1 MNLIKKLFTL
11 WCCAL
16 LAAPLYAPTTA
27 QMMQKFDTALA
38 AYQKNATP
46 VTARQLLADY
56 QALQPSRVQY
66 AAATGKLQ
74 KANPPIDLA
83 RVTALAT
90 TPAPV
95 TPVPA
100 PAPVPAPVP
109 APTPTKVRPV
119 VAPKPAAPAPAPAIV
134 PAPAAPAVAPR
145 PVAPVAPAPAVPAPA
160 GYVPGEIMQPVP
172 VQQPQRAQGGAVQ
185 PVTAQPT
192 KVPQRAQGR
201 VSAPANLQPVAPEQ
215 APTAPQSQAGMT
227 QPTQPTPD
235 MQSWEIAQ
243 IGYPE
248 ESLTPKQQADLKQY
262 LAEKAQV
269 ENAFNNAIQASYLA
283 TQTDAINKIKQ
294 AWLKSKKDKA
304 AMEQAKA
311 ELQKLALPQPTAAQP
326 AKFDAGNATILENLI
341 YNNSKN
347 LTKDDVENAKNAVT
361 GYKNGSLK
369 FADAQTA
376 INNIIKENATK
387 RTYLLMAYFKKYTAD
402 SKAALDESTFDS
414 TLSIQDLKAKAQT
427 LNTYLSESA
436 EVYEKNRLELEN
448 IKKLHDQS
456 GKILLSFSETE
467 PLNAIAETAEK
478 IRDQLRT
485 QLNKMRTAIA
495 QQGTSPL
502 AGAVGIGVAKPM
514 SPAETMQSLTT
525 LIDKANKL
533 IDPTTKQLKPGYNQE
548 QIENLI
554 AELHNYALLKEY
566 SPDSRKKLADTA
578 QKLEDLLHNGVPV
591 SENEPAGPAASTS
604 LTQPRRYQKD
614 ATQATSPLVIS
625 GLAKSIRDANIQ
637 DKDIL
642 AKAQAELTKLETVS
656 GGESL
661 TLQNNIKGYIQEYKD
676 KKAACDTQAQS
687 LLTDLLAYNK
697 QAPGLI
703 KDAKAALPGYVMGAN
718 IPKLQA
724 AQKNLQDQ
732 ISQIPALQAR
742 INQKCSKEILGDAMY
757 KQLEQAIT
765 DFGTVNK
772 NLNDALK
779 QTQGKEPG
787 KLSPEAS
794 PSTPGVETLPNM
806 QSYRTDQP
814 ASLAKTLIT
823 DANKFIDPVTNQL
836 KIGYDKEK
844 LENVIANLHSKASL
858 TGISPDDKAALTNT
872 AEKLEELLK
881 NAEVKP
887 SATPGA
893 AGDYSQYKTLLDFQ
907 NEANRLVQ
915 SKAPKQELQKLYDA
929 LKAYNPDESEIQG
942 KSGTLGFLIKRI
954 NKSV

>member
-1 MNLIKKLFTL
+1 MNLIKKLVTL
-11 WCCAL
+11 WCCVL

-27 QMMQKFDTALA
+27 QMMQNFDTALV
-38 AYQKNATP
+38 AYQKNANP

-66 AAATGKLQ
+66 AAATAKLQ
-74 KANPPIDLA
+74 KAKPPVDLA

-90 TPAPV
+90 PA
-95 TPVPA
+95 A
-100 PAPVPAPVP
+100 PAPVPAPTKTPP
-109 APTPTKVRPV
+109 A
-119 VAPKPAAPAPAPAIV
+119 VAPKPIAPAPAPALI
-134 PAPAAPAVAPR
+134 PAPAAPAPM
-145 PVAPVAPAPAVPAPA
+145 PVPAPAVPAAPAAFHPGVLEPEQVQPVPAPA

-185 PVTAQPT
+185 SVTARPT
-192 KVPQRAQGR
+192 QVPQVPQGAQGR
-201 VSAPANLQPVAPEQ
+201 VTIPANLPQPQPEIQPVLQQPGAPALVGPQ
-215 APTAPQSQAGMT
+215 PQPTLQK
-227 QPTQPTPD
+227 PTQP
-235 MQSWEIAQ
+235 
-243 IGYPE
+243 
-248 ESLTPKQQADLKQY
+248 
-262 LAEKAQV
+262 
-269 ENAFNNAIQASYLA
+269 
-283 TQTDAINKIKQ
+283 
-294 AWLKSKKDKA
+294 
-304 AMEQAKA
+304 
-311 ELQKLALPQPTAAQP
+311 ELQKPQGYAGPAIGETAVAPSGAVSPAQPTIYPSKQPMPQPAPVPTAAQPALQPTAAQP
-326 AKFDAGNATILENLI
+326 AKFDAVKANTLEILI

-347 LTKDDVENAKNAVT
+347 LTTDDIENAKNAVA

-376 INNIIKENATK
+376 INNIIKESAIK

-456 GKILLSFSETE
+456 GNILLSFSETE
-467 PLNAIAETAEK
+467 PLNVIAEAAEE

-485 QLNKMRTAIA
+485 QLTKMRTAIV
-495 QQGTSPL
+495 QQGTASL
-502 AGAVGIGVAKPM
+502 AGSVGIGAPKPLD
-514 SPAETMQSLTT
+514 PKELMQSLTT
-525 LIDKANKL
+525 LVDKANKL
-533 IDPTTKQLKPGYNQE
+533 IDPTTKQLKPGYDQE

-566 SPDSRKKLADTA
+566 SPESRKKLTDTA

-591 SENEPAGPAASTS
+591 SEHEPAVPAANTP
-604 LTQPRRYQKD
+604 LTQPHPYQKD
-614 ATQATSPLVIS
+614 QATSPLVIS

-637 DKDIL
+637 DGDIL
-642 AKAQAELTKLETVS
+642 AKAQAALTKLETAT

-703 KDAKAALPGYVMGAN
+703 KDAKAALPGYLMSAN

-732 ISQIPALQAR
+732 ISKISALQAR
-742 INQKCSKEILGDAMY
+742 ISQKCSKEILGDAMY

-765 DFGTVNK
+765 DFETVNK

-794 PSTPGVETLPNM
+794 PSTPGIETLPNM
-806 QSYRTDQP
+806 PSYRTDQP

-858 TGISPDDKAALTNT
+858 AGISPDDKAALTNT

-887 SATPGA
+887 SATSGA
-893 AGDYSQYKTLLDFQ
+893 TGDYSQYKTLLDFQ
-907 NEANRLVQ
+907 NEAYRLVQ
-915 SKAPKQELQKLYDA
+915 SKAPKKELQKLYDA
-929 LKAYNPDESEIQG
+929 LRAYNPDENEIQG
-942 KSGTLGFLIKRI
+942 KSGTLGFLIKKI